1 MPRGSEPSDVA
12 PRWAGIFAGKTLR
25 VFEITRNAIEQVKE
39 QQQQPPPPSPAAPPS
54 HQQAGRDQAI
64 PRLSSASTSGSADE
78 GGVGGGGIAAAF
90 DALSGNSSST
100 TASPARGKNELELD
114 FRKFWEEFRSSSSEK
129 EKERALNLAVD
140 VFCRLVKQHS
150 SVDQLV
156 TKLVEAHVFA
166 FVIGRAFVTDVE
178 KLRIHSKGR
187 SLRVADVIGFFS
199 EITELGICPGSNL
212 LYAVEVLV
220 TETIDKQP
228 LLDSGILCCLIYIL
242 NSLLSPDE
250 SSQKSSTVGR
260 DGSTSE
266 KSKDCCPM
274 QSRRL
279 EIKGSVIHIMKAL
292 ASHPSA
298 APSLVE
304 DDALQLL
311 FHMVANGSLTV
322 FSQFRE
328 GLVPI
333 HTIQLH
339 RHAMQ
344 VLGLLLANDNGT
356 SAKYIRKHQLI
367 KVLLMA
373 VKDFNPQNGD
383 AAYTM
388 GIVDLLL
395 ECVELSYR
403 PEAGSIKLRE
413 DIHNAHGYQFLVQFA
428 LTLCSLHKNQVLQSL
443 PKLVSREDG
452 VDPSS
457 KLEQDT
463 FTSDLSPQL
472 SRLLDVLVNLS
483 QTGLSENYVGK
494 STKSSHGKGTGHN
507 RSRTPSA
514 DKFADDVLEI
524 SSPKVKDLEAIQM
537 LQDIFLKADNLEV
550 QAEVLNRMFK
560 IFSSHLENY
569 KLCQQLRTVPLFIL
583 NMGGFPAA
591 LQEVILKIL
600 EYAVTVVNC
609 IPEQELL
616 SLCCL
621 LQQPIST
628 SLKHT
633 ILSFFVKLLSFD
645 QQYKKV
651 LREVGVLG
659 ALIDDLKQSKLFF
672 GEEPQSKISNSTQ
685 RMSSASS
692 FQKTVDNKDT
702 ILSHKLVASASAR
715 FPMFEDE
722 GTITVAWDCLFYLLK
737 RAEPNQQTFRS
748 SNGVNTVLPFLVSES
763 HRSGVLRLLSCLII
777 EDSLQAHPEEIGSL
791 IEILK
796 SGMVSTSL
804 GSQQK
809 LDNDAKC
816 DTFGALWRILGANS
830 SAQRIFGEATGFS
843 LVLTTLHSFQ
853 NDSEN
858 EETESSLLTH
868 MKIFG
873 FLMRAMTAAVCNNSV
888 NRIRLH
894 TILSS
899 NTFYDLISES
909 GLLCVDCEKYVILL
923 LLELALEVVLPPT
936 SNLQVE
942 SISSETS
949 EDESGFLSA
958 TSFGLSRLDK
968 ERVYNASAV
977 VVLIRSLLIFTPKV
991 QLELLRFIEKL
1002 ANAGAFNQENLTSVG
1017 CVGLLLETINPFL
1030 EGSSPILNHAL
1041 RIVEVLGAYRLSSSE
1056 LRLLVKYV
1064 LQLKVK
1070 CSGHFFVNMMDKL
1083 IRLEDVRQGNISLA
1097 PFIEMDMSKAG
1108 HSSIQVSLGER
1119 TWPPVSGYSFVC
1131 WFQFQNFFR
1140 NHYKEIEKTSKGSY
1154 AKRNGQVLRIFSV
1167 GAVDDANTLYAE
1179 LYLHDNGVF
1188 TIATSNSSSLS
1199 FPSIEME
1206 EGKWHHLA
1214 VVHSKPNALA
1224 GLFQASVASL
1234 YLDGKLRHTGKLGYS
1249 PSPFGKSLQVTL
1261 GTPAIRSKISD
1272 LSWRLRCCY
1281 LFEEVLTPGSICF
1294 MYILGQ
1300 GYRGL
1305 FQDTDLLRFVPNQAC
1320 GGEVMVILDSLEVE
1334 IVAPSSSQRIDS
1346 SMKQGNFRLESSGI
1360 VWDMERLR
1368 NLSLQLS
1375 GKKLIFAFDGT
1386 SSDAFRASGT
1396 LSLLNLVDPTSAAA
1410 SPIGGIP
1417 RYGRLSGDVY
1427 VCNQCT
1433 IGDTVQT
1440 VGGMPV
1446 VLALVEAAETRDM
1459 LHMALELLALSLQQS
1474 HQNVKDMQALR
1485 GYHLLALF
1493 LHRRMPLFDMQSL
1506 DIFFRIAAREASFP
1520 EPQKSNMNQT
1530 ASYASGIS
1538 PESSLDDL
1546 TLPKFDDDTSSVGS
1560 HGDLDDFSA
1569 QKDSFSHL
1577 SELENAD
1584 LAGETSEFIV
1594 LSNADMVEHVL
1605 LDWTI
1610 WVTAPI
1616 SVQITL
1622 LGFLERMV
1630 SMHWFRNHNL
1640 TILRRIN
1647 LVQHLLVTLQRG
1659 DVEIPVLEKL
1669 VVLLGVIL
1677 EDGFLASEL
1686 ELVVRFVIMTFDPP
1700 ELTPN
1705 RQIVQEAMGK
1715 HVIVRNMLLEMLI
1728 DLQVTINTE
1737 DLLEQWHKV
1746 VSSRLVTYF
1755 LDEAV
1760 HPTSMRWIM
1769 TLLGVCLTS
1778 SATFALKFRTSGGF
1792 QGLNHVLPSFY
1803 DSPEIYYILFCLV
1816 FGKPVYPRVPEVRML
1831 DFHSLIPSDGNYG
1844 ELKFVDL
1851 LDTIIAMAKATFDSL
1866 IAKSMLA
1873 HQNNN
1878 LSHLNG
1884 TLVSDLVESTPDMG
1898 GDLQG
1903 EALMH
1908 KTYAARL
1915 MSGEAAAPAVAT
1927 SILRFMV
1934 DLTKMCPPF
1943 SAVCRRHDFL
1953 ESCVDLYF
1961 SCVRSDCALKMAKD
1975 LTATATGEKSMH
1987 DDDNKSLKDTFSSLP
2002 QDQEQSAKT
2011 FSMTSF
2017 PQEQKSSSSGSS
2029 GMHNF
2034 DTAEVKADDSSNQT
2048 PSTKFLDGQ
2057 ANQVFQIAHD
2067 QGHISGPS
2075 SNGIADSHQPAD
2087 SPSSV
2092 SMNNIGSPVLSERST
2107 HKAASTPTASPMAPF
2122 TSWPVSAVSYTD
2134 GRHLTAS
2141 PSMSSTISGIDLD
2154 SSPDLKTNIQGSP
2167 AVNTLFPM
2175 NSKLLLDIDD
2185 LGYGGGPCSAGATAV
2200 LDFIAQILAD
2210 IISEQLKATLFIE
2223 LILESVPLF
2232 VDIDSALVFQGL
2244 CLSRLM
2250 NFLER
2255 KLLLDDEEDGKKL
2268 DKSRWSANLD
2278 PLCWMI
2284 VDRVYMSCF
2293 PTPLGVLRTLEFLM
2307 SMLQLSNKDGR
2318 IEDAVPSG
2326 KGILSIARGGRQLDP
2341 YIHAILKNTN
2351 RMVMYCFLP
2360 TFLKNMGEDDLLANL
2375 AFLTETG
2382 RSLTVSKP
2390 SEEDYAVDICTV
2402 LQLLIANKRLVLC
2415 PSNVD
2420 TDIMCCFC
2428 INLMALLR
2436 DKRLTAQNLAVD
2448 LLKYLVVHRRPSLE
2462 DLLVSKPNQG
2472 QQMDI
2477 LHGGLDKL
2485 LTGSTSLFFEWFQN
2499 SQQTISKVLD
2509 QCALIMWVQYITGS
2523 AKFPGVRIKGMEVRR
2538 KKEMGRKS
2546 REIAKLYARHWEQI
2560 NERRYNLDLVR
2571 DVMSTELRAI
2581 RQDKYGWILHG
2592 ESEWQSQLQQLVHER
2607 GIFPVR
2613 QLSTEPAWQL
2623 CAVEGPYRMRK
2634 KLEPSKF
2641 KIDTIQN
2648 VLASNL
2654 ELDDVKIVKKEDGD
2668 MMMTSGSDTMSG
2680 LNLLTYDTEQNEFD
2694 AADFTSFKDEDDIF
2708 KGGSTVS
2715 APIGW
2720 TDDKSSI
2727 NEQSLHSVTE
2737 FGAKSSSFSYHM
2749 TESVQGNSELNSP
2762 RRTPSVKGTDA
2773 RTSENKSEK
2782 ELLDNGEYLI
2792 RPYLEPSEKIR
2803 HKYNCE
2809 RVADLDKH
2817 DGIFLIGELS
2827 LYIIE
2832 NFYIDDS
2839 NCICEK
2845 GNEDELSVI
2854 DQALG
2859 VKKDI
2864 LGSCD
2869 CQQKSPSTWGA
2880 TAKVSLGGRAWAYN
2894 GGAWGK
2900 EKLCSSSNLHHPW
2913 HMWKLD
2919 SVHELLKRDYQLRPV
2934 AIEIFSMDGC
2944 NELLVF
2950 HKKEREEVFKN
2961 LIAMN
2966 LPRNSTLDTTISASS
2981 KQDSGE
2987 GSRLFKIM
2995 AKSFSKRWQTG
3006 EITNFQYLMHL
3017 NTLAGRGYSD
3027 LTQYPVFPWVLADYE
3042 SDTLDLRNPQTFRKL
3057 DKPMGCQTI
3066 EGEEEFR
3073 KRYDSWDDPE
3083 VPKFHYGSH
3092 YSSAGIILFYL
3103 LRLPPFSMENQK
3115 LQGGQF
3121 DHADRLFNSVRD
3133 TWVSAAG
3140 KSNTSDVKELI
3151 PEFYYLPEFLENRF
3165 NLDLGEKQSGEKV
3178 GDVVLPPWA
3187 KGSSR
3192 EFIRKHR
3199 EALESDYVSENLHH
3213 WIDLIFG
3220 YKQRGKAAEDAVNV
3234 FYHYTYE
3241 GNVDIDAVSDPTM
3254 KASILAQIN
3263 HFGQT
3268 PKQLF
3273 QKPHPQRRTDRKV
3286 LPHPLRYSAYLTHQ
3300 EVQKAAASVSQIV
3313 TYNDKILIAAS
3324 NSLLKPVNY
3333 SEYISWGFP
3342 DLSLRILSYDQ
3353 DRLLSTHENLHGG
3366 SQIQCTGVS
3375 HDGNIL
3381 VTGGDDGVVAVWRFF
3396 KDGIRRLLRMEKALC
3411 AHTAKITCVYVS
3423 QPYSLIVS
3431 GSDDCSVILWDL
3443 TSLVF
3448 VKELAKFPAS
3458 VSALHVNNLT
3468 GEILTGAGVLFA
3480 IWSINGDCLAVV
3492 NTSQLPSDL
3501 ILSVASTTHTD
3512 WQDTNWYVT
3521 GHQSGAVKVWKMV
3534 HCTSDEATNNKSKS
3548 PATTFGGLG
3557 LNGQTLE
3564 YRLLLQNVLKSHK
3577 HPVTALCLPPDLK
3590 QLLSGDASGHLF
3602 SWSLKD
3608 DSFKVS

>member
-1 MPRGSEPSDVA
+1 MKWSTLLSKVV
-12 PRWAGIFAGKTLR
+12 FAGG
-25 VFEITRNAIEQVKE
+25 
-39 QQQQPPPPSPAAPPS
+39 QQQQPPPPPSPPPES
-54 HQQAGRDQAI
+54 PFHGQQVVQDLAT
-64 PRLSSASTSGSADE
+64 PRLSSASTGGDE
-78 GGVGGGGIAAAF
+78 GGFDAAA
-90 DALSGNSSST
+90 GSSPSAA
-100 TASPARGKNELELD
+100 ASSARGRNELESD
-114 FRKFWEEFRSSSSEK
+114 FRRLWEEFRSSSSEK

-140 VFCRLVKQHS
+140 VFCRLVKQYS
-150 SVDQLV
+150 SVAQLV
-156 TKLVEAHVFA
+156 TKLVEGHIFS

-187 SLRVADVIGFFS
+187 PLRVTDVIGFFS
-199 EITELGICPGSNL
+199 DTTELGICPGSNL

-220 TETIDKQP
+220 TETNDRQP

-242 NSLLSPDE
+242 NSLLSPNE
-250 SSQKSSTVGR
+250 NSTDTLPVHQE
-260 DGSTSE
+260 GSRNE
-266 KSKDCCPM
+266 KNKNLDPM

-279 EIKGSVIHIMKAL
+279 EIEGSVIHIMKAL
-292 ASHPSA
+292 ASHQSA
-298 APSLVE
+298 APSLIE
-304 DDALQLL
+304 DDALQVL
-311 FHMVANGSLTV
+311 FHMVANGSLSV
-322 FSQFRE
+322 LSQFRD
-328 GLVPI
+328 GIVPL

-373 VKDFNPQNGD
+373 VKDFNPQSGD

-403 PEAGSIKLRE
+403 PESGAIRLRE

-428 LTLCSLHKNQVLQSL
+428 LTLCSLHKNQTLQS
-443 PKLVSREDG
+443 
-452 VDPSS
+452 SS
-457 KLEQDT
+457 KLASEADASVPSHRLEQDI
-463 FTSDLSPQL
+463 FSCDLSPQL

-483 QTGLSENYVGK
+483 QIGPSENGGGK
-494 STKSSHGKGTGHN
+494 SLKSSHAKGMGHN

-514 DKFADDVLEI
+514 DKFDDMMEV
-524 SSPKVKDLEAIQM
+524 SSPKVKDLDAIQM

-583 NMGGFPAA
+583 NMGSFPAA

-633 ILSFFVKLLSFD
+633 VLSFFVKLLSFD

-659 ALIDDLKQSKLFF
+659 VLLDDLKQNKLFF
-672 GEEPQSKISNSTQ
+672 GDEQQNKAFDSTE
-685 RMSSASS
+685 RMSNATN
-692 FQKTVDNKDT
+692 FQRTVDNKDA
-702 ILSHKLVASASAR
+702 ILSPKLMASSSAK

-737 RAEPNQQTFRS
+737 RAESNQQSFRS
-748 SNGVNTVLPFLVSES
+748 SNGVNIILPFLVSEN

-796 SGMVSTSL
+796 SGMVSTSS
-804 GSQQK
+804 GTQFK
-809 LDNDAKC
+809 LENDAKC

-830 SAQRIFGEATGFS
+830 SAQRTFGEATGFS
-843 LVLTTLHSFQ
+843 LLLTTLHSFQ

-858 EETESSLLTH
+858 EETESSLHTH

-873 FLMRAMTAAVCNNSV
+873 FLLRAMTAAICNNSV

-899 NTFYDLISES
+899 NTFYDLLSES
-909 GLLCVDCEKYVILL
+909 GLLCVDCEKQVILL
-923 LLELALEVVLPPT
+923 LLELALEIVLPLT

-949 EDESGFLSA
+949 EDESSFLSA

-977 VVLIRSLLIFTPKV
+977 VVLIRSLLVFTPKV

-1002 ANAGAFNQENLTSVG
+1002 AIAGPFNQENLTSVG

-1041 RIVEVLGAYRLSSSE
+1041 KIVELLGAYRLSSSE
-1056 LRLLVKYV
+1056 LRLLVRYI

-1070 CSGHFFVNMMDKL
+1070 RSGHHFVNMMDKL
-1083 IRLEDVRQGNISLA
+1083 IQMEDARQGHVSLA

-1108 HSSIQVSLGER
+1108 HASIQVSLGER

-1131 WFQFQNFFR
+1131 WFQFQDFFKCQT
-1140 NHYKEIEKTSKGSY
+1140 KEAEKASKGAYS
-1154 AKRNGQVLRIFSV
+1154 KRSGHVLRIFSV
-1167 GAVDDANTLYAE
+1167 GAVDDANTLFAE

-1188 TIATSNSSSLS
+1188 TISTGSSSLLS
-1199 FPSIEME
+1199 FPGVEME

-1261 GTPAIRSKISD
+1261 GTPTIRGKVSD

-1281 LFEEVLTPGSICF
+1281 LFEEVLTAGSVCF

-1305 FQDTDLLRFVPNQAC
+1305 FQDTDLLRFVPNWAC
-1320 GGEVMVILDSLEVE
+1320 GGEVMAILDSLEVE
-1334 IVAPSSSQRIDS
+1334 VPASSSSQRVDS
-1346 SMKQGNFRLESSGI
+1346 SMKQGSSRIESSGI

-1427 VCNQCT
+1427 ICNQCT

-1446 VLALVEAAETRDM
+1446 VLALVEAAESRDM

-1474 HQNVKDMQALR
+1474 HQNVKNMQALR

-1493 LHRRMPLFDMQSL
+1493 LHRRMSLFDMQSL
-1506 DIFFRIAAREASFP
+1506 DIFFRIAACEASFP
-1520 EPQKSNMNQT
+1520 EPQKSKINRT
-1530 ASYASGIS
+1530 AGYASGMS
-1538 PESSLDDL
+1538 PEASLDDL
-1546 TLPKFDDDTSSVGS
+1546 TLPRFADDMSSGGS

-1594 LSNADMVEHVL
+1594 LSNADMVEHIL

-1610 WVTAPI
+1610 WVAAPI

-1640 TILRRIN
+1640 TMLRRIN

-1686 ELVVRFVIMTFDPP
+1686 ELVVRFIIMTFDPP

-1705 RQIVQEAMGK
+1705 RQIVREAMGK

-1728 DLQVTINTE
+1728 DLQVTINAE
-1737 DLLEQWHKV
+1737 ELLEQWHKV

-1760 HPTSMRWIM
+1760 HPTSMRWIT

-1778 SATFALKFRTSGGF
+1778 STTFALKFRTSGGF
-1792 QGLNHVLPSFY
+1792 QGLNHVLPSFH

-1831 DFHSLIPSDGNYG
+1831 DFHALMPSDGNYG

-1866 IAKSMLA
+1866 IMKSMLA
-1873 HQNNN
+1873 HENNN

-1884 TLVSDLVESTPDMG
+1884 TLVADLVEATSDMG

-1915 MSGEAAAPAVAT
+1915 MGGEAAAPAVAT

-1934 DLTKMCPPF
+1934 DLAKMCPPF

-1953 ESCVDLYF
+1953 ESCIDLYF
-1961 SCVRSDCALKMAKD
+1961 SCVRSDFALRMAKD
-1975 LTATATGEKSMH
+1975 LTTVATGEMNEH
-1987 DDDNKSLKDTFSSLP
+1987 DDDNGSLKDALSSLP
-2002 QDQEQSAKT
+2002 HDQDQSTKTLSA
-2011 FSMTSF
+2011 TSF
-2017 PQEQKSSSSGSS
+2017 PQEQKSSSSEST
-2029 GMHNF
+2029 GMPNPF
-2034 DTAEVKADDSSNQT
+2034 ETAEAKADDSSNQEF
-2048 PSTKFLDGQ
+2048 SNKILNGE
-2057 ANQVFQIAHD
+2057 ANQMFNNARD
-2067 QGHISGPS
+2067 QGRITASGA
-2075 SNGIADSHQPAD
+2075 NGISEFHHVTD
-2087 SPSSV
+2087 SPNSV
-2092 SMNNIGSPVLSERST
+2092 AMNNVGSPVLSERST
-2107 HKAASTPTASPMAPF
+2107 HRAASTPTASPMAPF
-2122 TSWPVSAVSYTD
+2122 TSWPGSAGSYTD

-2141 PSMSSTISGIDLD
+2141 PSMASSISGIDLD
-2154 SSPDLKTNIQGSP
+2154 SSPDLRTNIQGPS
-2167 AVNTLFPM
+2167 AANTLFPI

-2200 LDFIAQILAD
+2200 LDFVAQILAD
-2210 IISEQLKATLFIE
+2210 TISDQLKAALFIE
-2223 LILESVPLF
+2223 NILESVPLF

-2268 DKSRWSANLD
+2268 DKSRWSVNLD

-2284 VDRVYMSCF
+2284 VDRVYMGCF
-2293 PTPLGVLRTLEFLM
+2293 PTPLRVLQTLEFLM
-2307 SMLQLSNKDGR
+2307 SMLQLASKDGR
-2318 IEDAVPSG
+2318 VEDAVPPG
-2326 KGILSIARGGRQLDP
+2326 KGILSIARGSRQLDP

-2351 RMVMYCFLP
+2351 RMIMYCFLP
-2360 TFLKNMGEDDLLANL
+2360 IFLKSMGEDDLLANL

-2382 RSLTVSKP
+2382 RSLASKRYQ
-2390 SEEDYAVDICTV
+2390 EDFSIDICTV
-2402 LQLLIANKRLVLC
+2402 LQLLVANKRLVLC

-2420 TDIMCCFC
+2420 TDLMCCFC
-2428 INLMALLR
+2428 INLMSLLH
-2436 DKRLTAQNLAVD
+2436 DKRVTAQNLAVD
-2448 LLKYLVVHRRPSLE
+2448 LLKYLVVHRRQSLE
-2462 DLLVSKPNQG
+2462 DLLVCKPNQG
-2472 QQMDI
+2472 QQLDI

-2485 LTGSTSLFFEWFQN
+2485 VTGSTSMFFEWLQS

-2538 KKEMGRKS
+2538 KKEMGRKF
-2546 REIAKLYARHWEQI
+2546 RESAKVDARHWEQI

-2592 ESEWQSQLQQLVHER
+2592 ESEWQNQLQELVHER
-2607 GIFPVR
+2607 GIFPMR
-2613 QLSTEPAWQL
+2613 QPSTEPEWQL
-2623 CAVEGPYRMRK
+2623 CGVEGPYRMRK
-2634 KLEPSKF
+2634 KLEHSKF

-2648 VLASNL
+2648 VLTSNL
-2654 ELDDVKIVKKEDGD
+2654 GSNGGKIINKEDGELLL
-2668 MMMTSGSDTMSG
+2668 TSGSDTMSG
-2680 LNLLTYDTEQNEFD
+2680 LNLLTYDTEQRDLDAVEFS
-2694 AADFTSFKDEDDIF
+2694 SFKDDDDIF
-2708 KGGSTVS
+2708 KGGSTIS
-2715 APIGW
+2715 GPIGW
-2720 TDDKSSI
+2720 TDDKSSV
-2727 NEQSLHSVTE
+2727 NEQSLHSATE
-2737 FGAKSSSFSYHM
+2737 FGAKSSSLSFHM
-2749 TESVQGNSELNSP
+2749 TESHQGKSELSSP
-2762 RRTPSVKGTDA
+2762 RRAPSVKGTDA
-2773 RTSENKSEK
+2773 RTSEDKSEK

-2792 RPYLEPSEKIR
+2792 RPYLEPYEKIR

-2809 RVADLDKH
+2809 RVAGLDKH
-2817 DGIFLIGELS
+2817 DGIFLIGELC

-2845 GNEDELSVI
+2845 GSEDELSVI

-2859 VKKDI
+2859 VNKDI
-2864 LGSCD
+2864 MGGSES
-2869 CQQKSPSTWGA
+2869 QLKSPTTWGG
-2880 TAKVSLGGRAWAYN
+2880 TAKVLLGGRSWAYN

-2900 EKLCSSSNLHHPW
+2900 EKLCNSSNLPHPW

-2966 LPRNSTLDTTISASS
+2966 LPRNSMLDTTISASS
-2981 KQDSGE
+2981 KQESGE
-2987 GSRLFKIM
+2987 GSRLFKVM
-2995 AKSFSKRWQTG
+2995 AKSFSKRWQSG

-3042 SDTLDLRNPQTFRKL
+3042 SDVLDLRNPQTFRRL
-3057 DKPMGCQTI
+3057 DKPMGCQTE
-3066 EGEEEFR
+3066 EGEEEFC
-3073 KRYDSWDDPE
+3073 KRYDSWDDPD

-3092 YSSAGIILFYL
+3092 YSSAGIVLFYL
-3103 LRLPPFSMENQK
+3103 LRLPPFSTENQK

-3121 DHADRLFNSVRD
+3121 DHADRLFNSVKD

-3187 KGSSR
+3187 KGSAR

-3286 LPHPLRYSAYLTHQ
+3286 PPHPLRYCAYLTQQ
-3300 EVQKAAASVSQIV
+3300 EIRKTASSVSQIV
-3313 TYNDKILIAAS
+3313 SYNDKILIAAV
-3324 NSLLKPVNY
+3324 NCLLKPLTYN
-3333 SEYISWGFP
+3333 EYISWGFP
-3342 DLSLRILSYDQ
+3342 DRSLRILTYDQ

-3381 VTGGDDGVVAVWRFF
+3381 ITGGDDGVVAVWRFV

-3411 AHTAKITCVYVS
+3411 AHTGKITCVSVS

-3448 VKELAKFPAS
+3448 VKQLPRFPAS
-3458 VSALHVNNLT
+3458 VSALHVNSLT

-3480 IWSINGDCLAVV
+3480 VWSINGDCLAVV

-3501 ILSVASTTHTD
+3501 ILSVTSATHSD

-3521 GHQSGAVKVWKMV
+3521 GHQSGAVKVWKML
-3534 HCTSDEATNNKSKS
+3534 HCSSDEAVNSKSKS
-3548 PATTFGGLG
+3548 PAVSSGGLS
-3557 LNGQTLE
+3557 LNGQAPE
-3564 YRLLLQNVLKSHK
+3564 YRLLLQKVLKSHK
-3577 HPVTALCLPPDLK
+3577 HPVTALCIPPDLK
-3590 QLLSGDASGHLF
+3590 QLLSGDGSGHLL

-3608 DSFKVS
+3608 DSFKGS

>member
-1 MPRGSEPSDVA
+1 MKWSTLLSKVVFA
-12 PRWAGIFAGKTLR
+12 AG
-25 VFEITRNAIEQVKE
+25 
-39 QQQQPPPPSPAAPPS
+39 QQQEQQPPPPPPPPS
-54 HQQAGRDQAI
+54 GSPLHRQQADQDLAT
-64 PRLSSASTSGSADE
+64 PRLSSASTGGDE
-78 GGVGGGGIAAAF
+78 GGFDAAA
-90 DALSGNSSST
+90 GSSPS
-100 TASPARGKNELELD
+100 AAAPPVRGKNELESD
-114 FRKFWEEFRSSSSEK
+114 FRRFWEEFRSSSSEK

-150 SVDQLV
+150 SVAQLV
-156 TKLVEAHVFA
+156 AKLVEAHVFS

-187 SLRVADVIGFFS
+187 SLHVADVIGFFS
-199 EITELGICPGSNL
+199 DITELGICPGSNL
-212 LYAVEVLV
+212 LYAVEVVV
-220 TETIDKQP
+220 TETNDKQP

-242 NSLLSPDE
+242 NSLLNPNEYSPRTSPVRQAGSKIEE
-250 SSQKSSTVGR
+250 SKNLDT
-260 DGSTSE
+260 
-266 KSKDCCPM
+266 M

-279 EIKGSVIHIMKAL
+279 EIEGSVIHIMKAL
-292 ASHPSA
+292 ASHQSA
-298 APSLVE
+298 APSLIE
-304 DDALQLL
+304 DDALQVL
-311 FHMVANGSLTV
+311 FHMVANGSLSV
-322 FSQFRE
+322 FSQFRD
-328 GLVPI
+328 GIVPL

-344 VLGLLLANDNGT
+344 VLGLLLSNDNGT

-373 VKDFNPQNGD
+373 VKDFNPQSGD

-403 PEAGSIKLRE
+403 PESGSIRLRE

-428 LTLCSLHKNQVLQSL
+428 LTLCSLHKNQTLQS
-443 PKLVSREDG
+443 
-452 VDPSS
+452 SS
-457 KLEQDT
+457 KLATGQHEFDSTHRSEQDI
-463 FTSDLSPQL
+463 FSCDLSPQL

-483 QTGLSENYVGK
+483 QIGPSENGAGK
-494 STKSSHGKGTGHN
+494 SLKSSHMKGTGHN

-514 DKFADDVLEI
+514 DKFDEVMEV
-524 SSPKVKDLEAIQM
+524 SSPKVKDLDAIQM

-583 NMGGFPAA
+583 NMGSFPAA

-633 ILSFFVKLLSFD
+633 VLSFFVKLLSFD

-659 ALIDDLKQSKLFF
+659 VLLDDLKQNKLFF
-672 GEEPQSKISNSTQ
+672 GDEQHNKAFDSTE
-685 RMSSASS
+685 RMSNASN
-692 FQKTVDNKDT
+692 FQKTVDNKDA
-702 ILSHKLVASASAR
+702 ILSPKLMASSSAK

-737 RAEPNQQTFRS
+737 RAEPNQQSFRS
-748 SNGVNTVLPFLVSES
+748 SNGVNIILPFLVSES

-791 IEILK
+791 VEILK
-796 SGMVSTSL
+796 SGMVSTSS
-804 GSQQK
+804 GSQFK

-816 DTFGALWRILGANS
+816 DTLGALWRILGANS
-830 SAQRIFGEATGFS
+830 SAQRVFGEATGFS
-843 LVLTTLHSFQ
+843 LLLTTLHSFQ

-858 EETESSLLTH
+858 EETESSLQTH

-873 FLMRAMTAAVCNNSV
+873 FLLRAMTAAVCNNSV

-899 NTFYDLISES
+899 NTFYDLLSES
-909 GLLCVDCEKYVILL
+909 GLLCVDCEKQVILL

-942 SISSETS
+942 CISSETS
-949 EDESGFLSA
+949 EDDSSFLSA
-958 TSFGLSRLDK
+958 TSFGLLRLDK

-977 VVLIRSLLIFTPKV
+977 VVLIRSLLVFTPKV

-1002 ANAGAFNQENLTSVG
+1002 ANAGPFNQENLTSVG
-1017 CVGLLLETINPFL
+1017 CVGLLLETISPFL

-1041 RIVEVLGAYRLSSSE
+1041 RIVELLGAYRLSSSE
-1056 LRLLVKYV
+1056 LRLLVRYI

-1070 CSGHFFVNMMDKL
+1070 RSGHLFVNMMDKL
-1083 IRLEDVRQGNISLA
+1083 IQMEDVRQGNVSLA

-1108 HSSIQVSLGER
+1108 HASIQVSLGER

-1131 WFQFQNFFR
+1131 WFQFQNFFKCQP
-1140 NHYKEIEKTSKGSY
+1140 KEAEKTSKGAY
-1154 AKRNGQVLRIFSV
+1154 GKRSGHVLRIFSV

-1188 TIATSNSSSLS
+1188 TISTGSSSSLS
-1199 FPSIEME
+1199 FPGIEME

-1261 GTPAIRSKISD
+1261 GTPTIRGKVSD

-1305 FQDTDLLRFVPNQAC
+1305 FQDTDLLRFVPNWAC
-1320 GGEVMVILDSLEVE
+1320 GGEVMAILDSLEVE
-1334 IVAPSSSQRIDS
+1334 VPASSNSQRVDS
-1346 SMKQGNFRLESSGI
+1346 SLKQGNRLESSGI
-1360 VWDMERLR
+1360 VWDMDRLR

-1375 GKKLIFAFDGT
+1375 GRKLIFAFDGT

-1417 RYGRLSGDVY
+1417 RYGRLGGDVY
-1427 VCNQCT
+1427 ICNQCT

-1474 HQNVKDMQALR
+1474 HQNVKSMQALR

-1493 LHRRMPLFDMQSL
+1493 LHRRMSLFDMQSL
-1506 DIFFRIAAREASFP
+1506 DIFFRIAACEASFP
-1520 EPQKSNMNQT
+1520 EPQKSKINRT
-1530 ASYASGIS
+1530 ASYASGMS
-1538 PESSLDDL
+1538 PDASLDDL
-1546 TLPKFDDDTSSVGS
+1546 TLPKFGDDVSSGGS

-1610 WVTAPI
+1610 WVAAPI

-1686 ELVVRFVIMTFDPP
+1686 ELVIRFIIMTFDPP

-1705 RQIVQEAMGK
+1705 HQIVREAMGK

-1728 DLQVTINTE
+1728 DLQVTINAE
-1737 DLLEQWHKV
+1737 ELLEQWHKV

-1760 HPTSMRWIM
+1760 HPTSMRWIT

-1778 SATFALKFRTSGGF
+1778 STTFALKFRASGGF
-1792 QGLNHVLPSFY
+1792 QGLNHVLPSFH

-1831 DFHSLIPSDGNYG
+1831 DFHALMPSDGNYG

-1866 IAKSMLA
+1866 IMKSMLA

-1884 TLVSDLVESTPDMG
+1884 TLVADLDEATSDMG

-1915 MSGEAAAPAVAT
+1915 MGGEAAAPAVAT

-1934 DLTKMCPPF
+1934 DLAKMCPPF

-1961 SCVRSDCALKMAKD
+1961 SCVRSDCALRMAKD
-1975 LTATATGEKSMH
+1975 LTTAATEEKNVH
-1987 DDDNKSLKDTFSSLP
+1987 DNDNGSSKDTFSSLP
-2002 QDQEQSAKT
+2002 RDQEQSANT
-2011 FSMTSF
+2011 MSVTSF
-2017 PQEQKSSSSGSS
+2017 PQEQKSSSSESTGVPNS
-2029 GMHNF
+2029 F
-2034 DTAEVKADDSSNQT
+2034 ETAEVKADDSLNQEQEL
-2048 PSTKFLDGQ
+2048 STKVLNGE
-2057 ANQVFQIAHD
+2057 ANQMFNSAHD
-2067 QGHISGPS
+2067 QGRITSPC
-2075 SNGIADSHQPAD
+2075 SNGIAESHQVTD
-2087 SPSSV
+2087 SPNSV
-2092 SMNNIGSPVLSERST
+2092 SVNNVGSPVLSERST
-2107 HKAASTPTASPMAPF
+2107 HRAASTPSASPMAPF
-2122 TSWPVSAVSYTD
+2122 TSWPGSAGSYSD

-2141 PSMSSTISGIDLD
+2141 PSMASSISGIDLD
-2154 SSPDLKTNIQGSP
+2154 SSPDPKTHIQSSP
-2167 AVNTLFPM
+2167 AVNTLFPIS
-2175 NSKLLLDIDD
+2175 SKLLLDIDD

-2200 LDFIAQILAD
+2200 LDFVAQILAD
-2210 IISEQLKATLFIE
+2210 IISEQFKAALFIE
-2223 LILESVPLF
+2223 SVLESVPLF
-2232 VDIDSALVFQGL
+2232 VDVDSALVFQGL

-2284 VDRVYMSCF
+2284 VDRVYMGCF
-2293 PTPLGVLRTLEFLM
+2293 PTPLRVLQTLEFLM
-2307 SMLQLSNKDGR
+2307 SMLQLANKDGR
-2318 IEDAVPSG
+2318 VEDAVPPG
-2326 KGILSIARGGRQLDP
+2326 KGILSIARGSRQLDP
-2341 YIHAILKNTN
+2341 YVHAILKNTN
-2351 RMVMYCFLP
+2351 RMIMYCFLP
-2360 TFLKNMGEDDLLANL
+2360 TFLKSMGEDDLLANL

-2382 RSLTVSKP
+2382 RSLASKP
-2390 SEEDYAVDICTV
+2390 HQEDFSVDICTV

-2420 TDIMCCFC
+2420 NDLMCCFC
-2428 INLMALLR
+2428 INLMALLH

-2448 LLKYLVVHRRPSLE
+2448 LLKYLVVHRRQSLE
-2462 DLLVSKPNQG
+2462 DLLVCKPNQG
-2472 QQMDI
+2472 QQLDI

-2485 LTGSTSLFFEWFQN
+2485 LTGSTSLFFEWLQS

-2546 REIAKLYARHWEQI
+2546 RESAKLDVRHWEQI

-2592 ESEWQSQLQQLVHER
+2592 ESEWQSQLQELVHER
-2607 GIFPVR
+2607 GIFPMR
-2613 QLSTEPAWQL
+2613 QSSTEPAWQL

-2634 KLEPSKF
+2634 KLEHSKF

-2648 VLASNL
+2648 VLTSNL
-2654 ELDDVKIVKKEDGD
+2654 GLDDSKMTNKEDGD
-2668 MMMTSGSDTMSG
+2668 LLMTSGSDTMSG
-2680 LNLLTYDTEQNEFD
+2680 LNLLNYDTEQKDLD
-2694 AADFTSFKDEDDIF
+2694 AAEFASFKDDDDIF
-2708 KGGSTVS
+2708 KGGSTIS

-2727 NEQSLHSVTE
+2727 NDQSLHSATE
-2737 FGAKSSSFSYHM
+2737 LGAKSSSLSFHM
-2749 TESVQGNSELNSP
+2749 TESHHGKSELSSP
-2762 RRTPSVKGTDA
+2762 RRAPSVKGTDA
-2773 RTSENKSEK
+2773 KTSEDKSDK

-2792 RPYLEPSEKIR
+2792 RPYLEPYEKIR
-2803 HKYNCE
+2803 YKYNCE
-2809 RVADLDKH
+2809 RVAGLDKH
-2817 DGIFLIGELS
+2817 DGIFLIGEFC

-2845 GNEDELSVI
+2845 GSEDELSVI

-2859 VKKDI
+2859 VNKDI
-2864 LGSCD
+2864 MGSSES
-2869 CQQKSPSTWGA
+2869 QLKSPSTWGA
-2880 TAKVSLGGRAWAYN
+2880 TSKVLLGGRAWAYN

-2900 EKLCSSSNLHHPW
+2900 EKLCSSSNLPHPW

-2966 LPRNSTLDTTISASS
+2966 LPRNSMLDTTISASS

-2987 GSRLFKIM
+2987 GSRLFKVM
-2995 AKSFSKRWQTG
+2995 AKSFSKRWQSG

-3042 SDTLDLRNPQTFRKL
+3042 SDNLDLRNPHTFRKL
-3057 DKPMGCQTI
+3057 DKPMGCQTE
-3066 EGEEEFR
+3066 EGEDEFR
-3073 KRYDSWDDPE
+3073 KRYDSWDDPD

-3092 YSSAGIILFYL
+3092 YSSAGIVLFYL
-3103 LRLPPFSMENQK
+3103 LRLPPFSTENQK

-3121 DHADRLFNSVRD
+3121 DHADRLFNSVKD
-3133 TWVSAAG
+3133 TWASAAG

-3187 KGSSR
+3187 KGSAR

-3220 YKQRGKAAEDAVNV
+3220 YRQRGKAAEDAVNV

-3286 LPHPLRYSAYLTHQ
+3286 PPHPLRYSAYLTQQ
-3300 EVQKAAASVSQIV
+3300 EIRKTASSVSQIV
-3313 TYNDKILIAAS
+3313 SYNDKILIAAAS
-3324 NSLLKPVNY
+3324 SLLKPVTY

-3342 DLSLRILSYDQ
+3342 DRSLRISTYDQ

-3381 VTGGDDGVVAVWRFF
+3381 TTGGDDGVVAVWRFV
-3396 KDGIRRLLRMEKALC
+3396 KDGMRRLLRMEKALC
-3411 AHTAKITCVYVS
+3411 AHTGKITCVYVS
-3423 QPYSLIVS
+3423 QPYSLIAS

-3448 VKELAKFPAS
+3448 VKQLPRFPAS

-3480 IWSINGDCLAVV
+3480 VWSINGDCLAVV

-3501 ILSVASTTHTD
+3501 ILSVASTTHSD

-3534 HCTSDEATNNKSKS
+3534 HCSSDEAVNSKSKS
-3548 PATTFGGLG
+3548 PAVTSGGLS
-3557 LNGQTLE
+3557 LNGQSPE
-3564 YRLLLQNVLKSHK
+3564 YRLLLQKVLKSHK
-3577 HPVTALCLPPDLK
+3577 HPVTALCIPPDLK
-3590 QLLSGDASGHLF
+3590 QLLSGDASGHLL

-3608 DSFKVS
+3608 DSFKGS

>member
-1 MPRGSEPSDVA
+1 MKWSTLLSKVV
-12 PRWAGIFAGKTLR
+12 FA
-25 VFEITRNAIEQVKE
+25 A
-39 QQQQPPPPSPAAPPS
+39 QPPPPPPTPPASPH
-54 HQQAGRDQAI
+54 HQQGDHDSAT
-64 PRLSSASTSGSADE
+64 PRLSSASTSAGSGPGDE
-78 GGVGGGGIAAAF
+78 GAAF
-90 DALSGNSSST
+90 DGGYSPSSAGS
-100 TASPARGKNELELD
+100 RGKDELQSD
-114 FRKFWEEFRSSSSEK
+114 FKRFWEEFRSSSSEK
-129 EKERALNLAVD
+129 EKERALNFAVD
-140 VFCRLVKQHS
+140 VFCRLVKQQS
-150 SVDQLV
+150 SVAQLV

-187 SLRVADVIGFFS
+187 SLHVNDVIGFFS
-199 EITELGICPGSNL
+199 ELTELGICPGSNL

-250 SSQKSSTVGR
+250 SSKNSSPVGR
-260 DGSTSE
+260 EGSTSE
-266 KSKDCCPM
+266 KNKDWGPM

-279 EIKGSVIHIMKAL
+279 EIEGSVVHIMKAL
-292 ASHPSA
+292 ASHSSA

-311 FHMVANGSLTV
+311 FHMVANGSVSV

-328 GLVPI
+328 GLVPL

-356 SAKYIRKHQLI
+356 SAKYIRKHHLI

-373 VKDFNPQNGD
+373 VKDFKPQSGD

-403 PEAGSIKLRE
+403 PEAGSIRLRE

-428 LTLCSLHKNQVLQSL
+428 LTLCNLHKNQAQQSL
-443 PKLVSREDG
+443 TKLASEEDG
-452 VDPSS
+452 LDPSHR
-457 KLEQDT
+457 LEQDT
-463 FTSDLSPQL
+463 YASDLSPQL

-483 QTGLSENYVGK
+483 QTGPSEDLAGK
-494 STKSSHGKGTGHN
+494 NMKSSHGKGTGHS

-537 LQDIFLKADNLEV
+537 LQDIFLKADNIEV

-633 ILSFFVKLLSFD
+633 VLSFFVKLLSFD

-659 ALIDDLKQSKLFF
+659 ALLDDLKQNKLLS
-672 GEEPQSKISNSTQ
+672 GDEQQSKIFYSPGIKPSTDDL
-685 RMSSASS
+685 
-692 FQKTVDNKDT
+692 KTVDNKDS
-702 ILSHKLVASASAR
+702 ILSPKLMASGSTK
-715 FPMFEDE
+715 FPVFDHE

-737 RAEPNQQTFRS
+737 RAETNQQSFRS
-748 SNGVNTVLPFLVSES
+748 SNGVNTILPFLVSES

-804 GSQQK
+804 GSQHK

-843 LVLTTLHSFQ
+843 LLLTTLHSFQ
-853 NDSEN
+853 SEGEN
-858 EETESSLLTH
+858 EETEPSLFTH

-873 FLMRAMTAAVCNNSV
+873 FLMRAMTAAVCNNAV

-899 NTFYDLISES
+899 NTFYDLLSES
-909 GLLCVDCEKYVILL
+909 GLLCVDCEKQVIIL
-923 LLELALEVVLPPT
+923 LLELALEIVLPPT

-949 EDESGFLSA
+949 EDEPGFLSA
-958 TSFGLSRLDK
+958 TSFGLSRLDG
-968 ERVYNASAV
+968 ERAYNASAV

-1002 ANAGAFNQENLTSVG
+1002 ANAGPFNQENLTSVG

-1056 LRLLVKYV
+1056 LRLLVRYI
-1064 LQLKVK
+1064 LQLRVK
-1070 CSGHFFVNMMDKL
+1070 RSGHLFVNMMDKL
-1083 IRLEDVRQGNISLA
+1083 IQMEDVRQGDISLA

-1108 HSSIQVSLGER
+1108 HASIQVSLGER

-1131 WFQFQNFFR
+1131 WFQFRNFFR
-1140 NHYKEIEKTSKGSY
+1140 SHSKETEKTPKGAY
-1154 AKRNGQVLRIFSV
+1154 GKRSGQVLRIFSV
-1167 GAVDDANTLYAE
+1167 GTVDDANALYAE

-1199 FPSIEME
+1199 FPGIEMG

-1224 GLFQASVASL
+1224 GLFQASVASI

-1261 GTPAIRSKISD
+1261 GTPAVHGKVSD
-1272 LSWRLRCCY
+1272 LSWQLRCCY

-1305 FQDTDLLRFVPNQAC
+1305 FQDTDLLRFVPNRAC
-1320 GGEVMVILDSLEVE
+1320 GGEVMAILDSLEVE
-1334 IVAPSSSQRIDS
+1334 VTAPSSSQRIDNSMRQVS
-1346 SMKQGNFRLESSGI
+1346 SRLESSGI

-1375 GKKLIFAFDGT
+1375 GRKLIFAFDGT

-1446 VLALVEAAETRDM
+1446 VLALVEAAESRDM
-1459 LHMALELLALSLQQS
+1459 LHMALELLALSLQQN

-1493 LHRRMPLFDMQSL
+1493 LHRRMSLFDMQSL
-1506 DIFFRIAAREASFP
+1506 DIFFRIAACEASFP
-1520 EPQKSNMNQT
+1520 EPQKSNINRT
-1530 ASYASGIS
+1530 TSYASGMS
-1538 PESSLDDL
+1538 PEASLDDL
-1546 TLPKFDDDTSSVGS
+1546 SLPKFGDDVSSGGS

-1577 SELENAD
+1577 SEVENAD

-1610 WVTAPI
+1610 WVAAPI

-1630 SMHWFRNHNL
+1630 SMHWFRSHNL

-1677 EDGFLASEL
+1677 EDGFLVSEL
-1686 ELVVRFVIMTFDPP
+1686 ELVVKFVIMTFDPP

-1705 RQIVQEAMGK
+1705 RQIVREAMGK
-1715 HVIVRNMLLEMLI
+1715 HIIVRNMLLEMLI
-1728 DLQVTINTE
+1728 DLQVTINAE
-1737 DLLEQWHKV
+1737 ELLEQWHKV

-1760 HPTSMRWIM
+1760 HPTSMRWIT

-1778 SATFALKFRTSGGF
+1778 SPTFALRFRTSGGF

-1803 DSPEIYYILFCLV
+1803 DSPEIYYIIFCLV

-1831 DFHSLIPSDGNYG
+1831 DFHALMPSDGNYG

-1851 LDTIIAMAKATFDSL
+1851 LDTVIAMAKATFDSF
-1866 IAKSMLA
+1866 IMKSMLA
-1873 HQNNN
+1873 HQNNS

-1884 TLVSDLVESTPDMG
+1884 TLVADLVEATSDMG

-1915 MSGEAAAPAVAT
+1915 MGGEAAAPAVAT

-1934 DLTKMCPPF
+1934 DLAKTCPPF
-1943 SAVCRRHDFL
+1943 SAVCRRHEFL

-1961 SCVRSDCALKMAKD
+1961 SCARSDCALKMAKD
-1975 LTATATGEKSMH
+1975 LTAAAAEEKNMN
-1987 DDDNKSLKDTFSSLP
+1987 DDDNESSKDAFSCLP
-2002 QDQEQSAKT
+2002 QNQEKSVKT
-2011 FSMTSF
+2011 VSVASF
-2017 PQEQKSSSSGSS
+2017 PQEHKSTSSESTDMQNSS
-2029 GMHNF
+2029 DNG
-2034 DTAEVKADDSSNQT
+2034 EVKADSSPNEELNI
-2048 PSTKFLDGQ
+2048 KFLNGE
-2057 ANQVFQIAHD
+2057 ANKVFQNAHD
-2067 QGHISGPS
+2067 KGPLPAVR
-2075 SNGIADSHQPAD
+2075 SNGNADSHKLAD

-2092 SMNNIGSPVLSERST
+2092 SMINIGSPVLSERST
-2107 HKAASTPTASPMAPF
+2107 HKPASTPTASPMAPF
-2122 TSWPVSAVSYTD
+2122 TSWASSSGSFTD
-2134 GRHLTAS
+2134 GRHLTTS
-2141 PSMSSTISGIDLD
+2141 PSMSSTMSAMDLD
-2154 SSPDLKTNIQGSP
+2154 SSPDLKSNIQGSP
-2167 AVNTLFPM
+2167 AVNTFFPIS
-2175 NSKLLLDIDD
+2175 SKLLLDIDD
-2185 LGYGGGPCSAGATAV
+2185 LGYGGGPCSAGATAI
-2200 LDFIAQILAD
+2200 LDFIAQILSD

-2223 LILESVPLF
+2223 SILESVPLF
-2232 VDIDSALVFQGL
+2232 VDVDSALVFQGL

-2268 DKSRWSANLD
+2268 DKSRWSVNLE

-2284 VDRVYMSCF
+2284 VDRVYIGCF

-2307 SMLQLSNKDGR
+2307 SMLQLANQDGR
-2318 IEDAVPSG
+2318 IEEAVPSG
-2326 KGILSIARGGRQLDP
+2326 KGILSIARGTRQLDP

-2351 RMVMYCFLP
+2351 RMIMYCFLP
-2360 TFLKNMGEDDLLANL
+2360 TFLKNLGEDDLLANL

-2382 RSLTVSKP
+2382 RNLPSKP
-2390 SEEDYAVDICTV
+2390 PQEDYSVDICTV

-2420 TDIMCCFC
+2420 TDLICCFC

-2436 DKRLTAQNLAVD
+2436 DKRLSAKNFAVD

-2462 DLLVSKPNQG
+2462 DLLVCKPNQG
-2472 QQMDI
+2472 QQTDI
-2477 LHGGLDKL
+2477 LHGGLDIL
-2485 LTGSTSLFFEWFQN
+2485 LTGSTSTFFEWLQD
-2499 SQQTISKVLD
+2499 SQQIISKVLD

-2546 REIAKLYARHWEQI
+2546 REIVKLDARHWEQI
-2560 NERRYNLDLVR
+2560 NERRYNLELLRDL
-2571 DVMSTELRAI
+2571 MSTQLRAV

-2592 ESEWQSQLQQLVHER
+2592 ESEWQSQVQQLVHER
-2607 GIFPVR
+2607 GIFPIR
-2613 QLSTEPAWQL
+2613 QVSTEPAWQL

-2634 KLEPSKF
+2634 KLENSKF
-2641 KIDTIQN
+2641 RIDTIQN
-2648 VLASNL
+2648 VLTSSLGVDGVTAA
-2654 ELDDVKIVKKEDGD
+2654 KKDKGN
-2668 MMMTSGSDTMSG
+2668 MLMTSGSDTMSG
-2680 LNLLTYDTEQNEFD
+2680 LNLLTYDTEQRELD
-2694 AADFTSFKDEDDIF
+2694 AADFTSFKDDDIF
-2708 KGGSTVS
+2708 KGGNTMSPPT
-2715 APIGW
+2715 GW
-2720 TDDKSSI
+2720 ADDKSSL
-2727 NEQSLHSVTE
+2727 NEQSLHSATE

-2749 TESVQGNSELNSP
+2749 TESLQGKSEFNSP
-2762 RRTPSVKGTDA
+2762 RQTPSIKGTDT
-2773 RTSENKSEK
+2773 RTSEDKSEK
-2782 ELLDNGEYLI
+2782 EFDNGEFLI
-2792 RPYLEPSEKIR
+2792 RPYLEPSEKIK

-2809 RVADLDKH
+2809 RVAGLDKH
-2817 DGIFLIGELS
+2817 DGIFLIGELC

-2845 GNEDELSVI
+2845 GDQDELSVI

-2859 VKKDI
+2859 VKKDMM
-2864 LGSCD
+2864 GSID
-2869 CQQKSPSTWGA
+2869 SQQKSPSPWGA
-2880 TAKVSLGGRAWAYN
+2880 TAKILLGGRAWAYN

-2900 EKLCSSSNLHHPW
+2900 EKLCSSSNLPHPW

-2950 HKKEREEVFKN
+2950 HKKEREEVFRI

-2966 LPRNSTLDTTISASS
+2966 LPRNSMLDTTISASS

-2987 GSRLFKIM
+2987 GSRLFKVM
-2995 AKSFSKRWQTG
+2995 AKSFSKRWQSG
-3006 EITNFQYLMHL
+3006 EISNFQYLMHL

-3027 LTQYPVFPWVLADYE
+3027 LTQYPVFPWVLADYD
-3042 SDTLDLRNPQTFRKL
+3042 SDTLDLTNPQTFRKL
-3057 DKPMGCQTI
+3057 DKPMGCQT
-3066 EGEEEFR
+3066 EGGEEEFR
-3073 KRYDSWDDPE
+3073 KRYDSWDDPD

-3092 YSSAGIILFYL
+3092 YSSAGIVLFYL

-3133 TWVSAAG
+3133 TWTSAAG

-3151 PEFYYLPEFLENRF
+3151 PEFFYLSEFLENRF
-3165 NLDLGEKQSGEKV
+3165 SLDLGEKQSGEKV

-3187 KGSSR
+3187 KGSTR

-3199 EALESDYVSENLHH
+3199 EALESDFVSENLHH

-3273 QKPHPQRRTDRKV
+3273 QKAHPQRRTDRKV
-3286 LPHPLRYSAYLTHQ
+3286 PPHPLRYSAYLTHQ
-3300 EVQKAAASVSQIV
+3300 EIRKTASSVSQIV
-3313 TYNDKILIAAS
+3313 SYNDKILITAA
-3324 NSLLKPVNY
+3324 NSLLKPVTYN
-3333 SEYISWGFP
+3333 EYISWGFP
-3342 DLSLRILSYDQ
+3342 DRSLRVLTYDQ
-3353 DRLLSTHENLHGG
+3353 DRLQSTHENLHGG

-3381 VTGGDDGVVAVWRFF
+3381 ATGGDDGVVAVWRFV

-3448 VKELAKFPAS
+3448 VKQLPKFPAS

-3480 IWSINGDCLAVV
+3480 VWSINGDCLAVV

-3501 ILSVASTTHTD
+3501 ILSVASTTHSD

-3534 HCTSDEATNNKSKS
+3534 HCTSDEAADSKNKS
-3548 PATTFGGLG
+3548 PTTTFAGPG
-3557 LNGQTLE
+3557 LNGQILE
-3564 YRLLLQNVLKSHK
+3564 YKLLLQKVLKSHK
-3577 HPVTALCLPPDLK
+3577 HPVTALCLTPDLK

-3608 DSFKVS
+3608 DSFKGS

>member
-1 MPRGSEPSDVA
+1 MAASRRRPGAR
-12 PRWAGIFAGKTLR
+12 
-25 VFEITRNAIEQVKE
+25 
-39 QQQQPPPPSPAAPPS
+39 PPPSPRPLP
-54 HQQAGRDQAI
+54 G
-64 PRLSSASTSGSADE
+64 E
-78 GGVGGGGIAAAF
+78 
-90 DALSGNSSST
+90 
-100 TASPARGKNELELD
+100 KNELELD
-114 FRKFWEEFRSSSSEK
+114 FRRFWEEFRSSSSEK

-140 VFCRLVKQHS
+140 VFCRLVKEHS
-150 SVDQLV
+150 SVAELV

-220 TETIDKQP
+220 TQTIDKQP

-250 SSQKSSTVGR
+250 SSQKSSPVGQEV
-260 DGSTSE
+260 STSE
-266 KSKDCCPM
+266 KSKDWGPM
-274 QSRRL
+274 LSRRL
-279 EIKGSVIHIMKAL
+279 EIEASVVHTMKAL

-298 APSLVE
+298 APSLIE
-304 DDALQLL
+304 DDALQVL

-356 SAKYIRKHQLI
+356 SANYIRKHQLI

-403 PEAGSIKLRE
+403 PEAGSVRLRE

-428 LTLCSLHKNQVLQSL
+428 LTLCSLHKNQVLQSS
-443 PKLVSREDG
+443 PKLASEDG
-452 VDPSS
+452 VNPPHRS
-457 KLEQDT
+457 EQDT

-494 STKSSHGKGTGHN
+494 SMKSSHGKGTGHN
-507 RSRTPSA
+507 RSRTPSV
-514 DKFADDVLEI
+514 DKFADEILEI
-524 SSPKVKDLEAIQM
+524 NSPKVKDLEAIQM

-583 NMGGFPAA
+583 NMGGFPPA

-659 ALIDDLKQSKLFF
+659 ALLDDLKQNKLFF
-672 GEEPQSKISNSTQ
+672 GEEPQNRTPKSAQ

-692 FQKTVDNKDT
+692 FRKTMDNKDA
-702 ILSHKLVASASAR
+702 ILSPKLMASGSTK

-748 SNGVNTVLPFLVSES
+748 SNGVNTILPFLVSES

-796 SGMVSTSL
+796 SGMVSTSS

-843 LVLTTLHSFQ
+843 LLLTTLHSFQ

-873 FLMRAMTAAVCNNSV
+873 FLMRAMTAAVYSNPV

-899 NTFYDLISES
+899 NTFYDLLSES
-909 GLLCVDCEKYVILL
+909 GLLCVDCEKHVILL

-942 SISSETS
+942 SISSENP

-968 ERVYNASAV
+968 ERIYNASAV
-977 VVLIRSLLIFTPKV
+977 VVLIRSLLVFTPKV

-1002 ANAGAFNQENLTSVG
+1002 ANAGPFNQENLTSVG

-1056 LRLLVKYV
+1056 LRLLVRYI

-1070 CSGHFFVNMMDKL
+1070 CSGHLFVNMMDKL
-1083 IRLEDVRQGNISLA
+1083 IQIEDVRQGSISLA
-1097 PFIEMDMSKAG
+1097 PFIELDMSKAG

-1140 NHYKEIEKTSKGSY
+1140 SHPKEAEKTSKGSY
-1154 AKRNGQVLRIFSV
+1154 SKRNGQVMRIFSV

-1199 FPSIEME
+1199 FPGIEME

-1224 GLFQASVASL
+1224 GLFQSSVASL

-1261 GTPAIRSKISD
+1261 GTPAIRAKVSD

-1305 FQDTDLLRFVPNQAC
+1305 FQDTDLLRFVPNWAC
-1320 GGEVMVILDSLEVE
+1320 GGEVMAILDSLELEV
-1334 IVAPSSSQRIDS
+1334 IAPSGSQRVDS
-1346 SMKQGNFRLESSGI
+1346 AMKQGNSRLESSGI

-1440 VGGMPV
+1440 VGGIPV

-1474 HQNVKDMQALR
+1474 HQNVKDMQSLR

-1493 LHRRMPLFDMQSL
+1493 LHRRMSLFDMQSL
-1506 DIFFRIAAREASFP
+1506 DIFFRIAACGASFP
-1520 EPQKSNMNQT
+1520 EPQKSNMNRT

-1546 TLPKFDDDTSSVGS
+1546 TLPKFGDDMSSIGS

-1705 RQIVQEAMGK
+1705 RQIVREAMGK

-1728 DLQVTINTE
+1728 DLQVTINAE
-1737 DLLEQWHKV
+1737 DMLEQWHKV

-1803 DSPEIYYILFCLV
+1803 DSPEIYYILFCLI
-1816 FGKPVYPRVPEVRML
+1816 FGKPVFPRVPEVRML
-1831 DFHSLIPSDGNYG
+1831 DFHSLMPSDENCG

-1866 IAKSMLA
+1866 IMKSMLA

-1884 TLVSDLVESTPDMG
+1884 TLVADLVESTPDMG

-1915 MSGEAAAPAVAT
+1915 MGGEAAAPAVAT

-1961 SCVRSDCALKMAKD
+1961 SCVRSDCAVKMAKD
-1975 LTATATGEKSMH
+1975 LTSAATDEKCMH
-1987 DDDNKSLKDTFSSLP
+1987 DDDNESLKDTFSNLP

-2011 FSMTSF
+2011 FSIASF

-2029 GMHNF
+2029 GMHNSF
-2034 DTAEVKADDSSNQT
+2034 ETAEVKADDSSNQAS
-2048 PSTKFLDGQ
+2048 STTFLNGQ
-2057 ANQVFQIAHD
+2057 ANQVVQSAHD
-2067 QGHISGPS
+2067 QGQMSAPS

-2087 SPSSV
+2087 SPTSA
-2092 SMNNIGSPVLSERST
+2092 SMNNIGSPVLSERSA

-2122 TSWPVSAVSYTD
+2122 ASWPGSAGSYSD
-2134 GRHLTAS
+2134 GRQLTAS

-2167 AVNTLFPM
+2167 AVNTLFPI

-2223 LILESVPLF
+2223 SILECVPLF

-2284 VDRVYMSCF
+2284 VDRVYMGCF
-2293 PTPLGVLRTLEFLM
+2293 PTPVGVLRTLEFLM

-2382 RSLTVSKP
+2382 RSLGIFKP
-2390 SEEDYAVDICTV
+2390 SQEDYTVDICTV

-2420 TDIMCCFC
+2420 NDLMCCFC

-2485 LTGSTSLFFEWFQN
+2485 LTGSTTAFFEWLQS

-2538 KKEMGRKS
+2538 KKDMGRKL
-2546 REIAKLYARHWEQI
+2546 REIAKLDSRHWEQI

-2641 KIDTIQN
+2641 KIDTIHN

-2654 ELDDVKIVKKEDGD
+2654 GLDDVKITKKEDGH
-2668 MMMTSGSDTMSG
+2668 MVMTSGSDTMSG
-2680 LNLLTYDTEQNEFD
+2680 LNLLTYDTERKDLD
-2694 AADFTSFKDEDDIF
+2694 AADFASFKDEDDIF

-2715 APIGW
+2715 PPIGW

-2727 NEQSLHSVTE
+2727 NEQSLHSATE
-2737 FGAKSSSFSYHM
+2737 HGAKSSSFSYHM
-2749 TESVQGNSELNSP
+2749 TESVHGKSEFNSP
-2762 RRTPSVKGTDA
+2762 RRAPSVKGTDT
-2773 RTSENKSEK
+2773 RTSEDKSEK

-2809 RVADLDKH
+2809 RVAGLDKH

-2839 NCICEK
+2839 NCIYEK

-2859 VKKDI
+2859 VKKDV

-2869 CQQKSPSTWGA
+2869 SHQKSPSTWGA
-2880 TAKVSLGGRAWAYN
+2880 TAKVLLGGRAWAYN

-2900 EKLCSSSNLHHPW
+2900 EKLCSSSNLPHPW

-2950 HKKEREEVFKN
+2950 HKKEREDVFKN
-2961 LIAMN
+2961 LTAMN
-2966 LPRNSTLDTTISASS
+2966 LPRNSMLDTTISASS

-2995 AKSFSKRWQTG
+2995 AKSFSKRWQSG

-3057 DKPMGCQTI
+3057 DKPMGCQT
-3066 EGEEEFR
+3066 EGGEEEFR

-3092 YSSAGIILFYL
+3092 YSSAGIVLFYL

-3121 DHADRLFNSVRD
+3121 DHADRLFNSVKD

-3151 PEFYYLPEFLENRF
+3151 PEFYYLPEFLENQF

-3241 GNVDIDAVSDPTM
+3241 GNVDIDSVSDPTM

-3300 EVQKAAASVSQIV
+3300 EIRKTTSSVSQIV
-3313 TYNDKILIAAS
+3313 TYNDKILIAAA
-3324 NSLLKPVNY
+3324 NSFLKPVNY

-3342 DLSLRILSYDQ
+3342 DRSLRILTYDQ
-3353 DRLLSTHENLHGG
+3353 DKLVSTHENLHGG

-3381 VTGGDDGVVAVWRFF
+3381 TTGGDDGVVAVWRFF
-3396 KDGIRRLLRMEKALC
+3396 KDGTRRLLRMEKALC
-3411 AHTAKITCVYVS
+3411 AHTAKITCIYVS

-3443 TSLVF
+3443 TSLAF
-3448 VKELAKFPAS
+3448 VKQLPRFPAS

-3480 IWSINGDCLAVV
+3480 VWSVNGDCLAVV

-3501 ILSVASTTHTD
+3501 ILSVASTTNSD

-3534 HCTSDEATNNKSKS
+3534 HYTSDEAANSKSKS
-3548 PATTFGGLG
+3548 PPSTLGGMS
-3557 LNGQTLE
+3557 LNGQTQE
-3564 YRLLLQNVLKSHK
+3564 YRLLLQKVLKAHK

>member
-1 MPRGSEPSDVA
+1 MKWSTLLSKVVFA
-12 PRWAGIFAGKTLR
+12 AG
-25 VFEITRNAIEQVKE
+25 
-39 QQQQPPPPSPAAPPS
+39 QQQEQQPPPPPPPPPGSPF
-54 HQQAGRDQAI
+54 HRQQAVQDLAT
-64 PRLSSASTSGSADE
+64 PRLSSASTGGDE
-78 GGVGGGGIAAAF
+78 GGFDAAA
-90 DALSGNSSST
+90 GSSPSAA
-100 TASPARGKNELELD
+100 ASPARGKNELESD
-114 FRKFWEEFRSSSSEK
+114 FRRLWEEFRSSSSEK

-140 VFCRLVKQHS
+140 VFCRLVKQYS
-150 SVDQLV
+150 SVAQLV
-156 TKLVEAHVFA
+156 TK
-166 FVIGRAFVTDVE
+166 AFVTDVE

-199 EITELGICPGSNL
+199 DITELGICPGSNL

-220 TETIDKQP
+220 TETNDKQP

-242 NSLLSPDE
+242 NSLLSPNE
-250 SSQKSSTVGR
+250 NSTNTSPVHQ
-260 DGSTSE
+260 DGSRIE
-266 KSKDCCPM
+266 KNKKLDPM

-279 EIKGSVIHIMKAL
+279 EIEGSVIHIMKAL
-292 ASHPSA
+292 ASHQSA
-298 APSLVE
+298 APSLIE
-304 DDALQLL
+304 DDALQVL
-311 FHMVANGSLTV
+311 FHMVANGSLSV
-322 FSQFRE
+322 FSQFRD
-328 GLVPI
+328 GIVPL

-373 VKDFNPQNGD
+373 VKDFNPQSGD

-403 PEAGSIKLRE
+403 PA
-413 DIHNAHGYQFLVQFA
+413 Y
-428 LTLCSLHKNQVLQSL
+428 TKNQTLQS
-443 PKLVSREDG
+443 
-452 VDPSS
+452 SS
-457 KLEQDT
+457 KLASEEDASVPSHRLEQDI
-463 FTSDLSPQL
+463 FSCDLSPQL

-483 QTGLSENYVGK
+483 QIGPSENGGGK
-494 STKSSHGKGTGHN
+494 SLKSSHAKGNGHS

-514 DKFADDVLEI
+514 DKFDDMMEV
-524 SSPKVKDLEAIQM
+524 SSPKVKDLDAIQM

-583 NMGGFPAA
+583 NMGSFPAA

-633 ILSFFVKLLSFD
+633 VLSFFVKLLSFD

-659 ALIDDLKQSKLFF
+659 VLLDDLKQNKLFF
-672 GEEPQSKISNSTQ
+672 GDEQQNKAFDSTE
-685 RMSSASS
+685 RMSNATN
-692 FQKTVDNKDT
+692 FQRTADNKDA
-702 ILSHKLVASASAR
+702 ILSPKLMASSSAK

-737 RAEPNQQTFRS
+737 RAEPNQQSFRS
-748 SNGVNTVLPFLVSES
+748 SNGVNIILPFLVSES

-796 SGMVSTSL
+796 SGMVSTSS
-804 GSQQK
+804 GSQFK
-809 LDNDAKC
+809 LENDAKC

-843 LVLTTLHSFQ
+843 LLLTTLHSFQ

-858 EETESSLLTH
+858 EGTESSLHTH

-873 FLMRAMTAAVCNNSV
+873 FLLRAMTAAVCNNSV

-899 NTFYDLISES
+899 NTFYDLLCES
-909 GLLCVDCEKYVILL
+909 GLLCVDCEKQVILL
-923 LLELALEVVLPPT
+923 LLEFALEIVLPPT

-942 SISSETS
+942 SICSETS
-949 EDESGFLSA
+949 EDESSFLSA

-977 VVLIRSLLIFTPKV
+977 VVLIRSLLVFTPKV

-1002 ANAGAFNQENLTSVG
+1002 AIAGRFNQENLTSVG
-1017 CVGLLLETINPFL
+1017 CVGLLLETISPFL

-1041 RIVEVLGAYRLSSSE
+1041 RIVELLGSYRLSSSE
-1056 LRLLVKYV
+1056 LRLLVRYI

-1070 CSGHFFVNMMDKL
+1070 RSGHLFVNMMDKL
-1083 IRLEDVRQGNISLA
+1083 IQMEDVRQGHVSLA

-1108 HSSIQVSLGER
+1108 HASIQD
-1119 TWPPVSGYSFVC
+1119 
-1131 WFQFQNFFR
+1131 FFKCQP
-1140 NHYKEIEKTSKGSY
+1140 KEAEKVSKGAYS
-1154 AKRNGQVLRIFSV
+1154 KKSGHVLRIFSV
-1167 GAVDDANTLYAE
+1167 GAVDDANTLFAE

-1188 TIATSNSSSLS
+1188 TISTGSSSSLS
-1199 FPSIEME
+1199 FPGIEME

-1261 GTPAIRSKISD
+1261 GTPTIRGKVSD

-1305 FQDTDLLRFVPNQAC
+1305 FQDTDLLRFVPNWAC
-1320 GGEVMVILDSLEVE
+1320 GGEVMAILDSLEVE
-1334 IVAPSSSQRIDS
+1334 VPAPSSSQHVDS
-1346 SMKQGNFRLESSGI
+1346 SMKQGSSRLESSGI

-1427 VCNQCT
+1427 ICNQCT

-1446 VLALVEAAETRDM
+1446 VLALVEAAESRDM

-1474 HQNVKDMQALR
+1474 HQNVKNMQALR

-1493 LHRRMPLFDMQSL
+1493 LHRRMSLFDMQSL
-1506 DIFFRIAAREASFP
+1506 DIFFRIAACEASFP
-1520 EPQKSNMNQT
+1520 EPQKSKINRT
-1530 ASYASGIS
+1530 ASYASGMS
-1538 PESSLDDL
+1538 PEASLDDL
-1546 TLPKFDDDTSSVGS
+1546 TLPKFGDDMSSGGS

-1594 LSNADMVEHVL
+1594 LSNADMVEHIL

-1610 WVTAPI
+1610 WVAAPI

-1686 ELVVRFVIMTFDPP
+1686 ELVVRFIIMTFDPP

-1705 RQIVQEAMGK
+1705 RQIVREAMGK

-1728 DLQVTINTE
+1728 DLQVTINAE
-1737 DLLEQWHKV
+1737 ELLEQWHKV

-1760 HPTSMRWIM
+1760 HPTSMRWIT

-1778 SATFALKFRTSGGF
+1778 STTFALKFRTSGGF
-1792 QGLNHVLPSFY
+1792 QGLNHVLPSFH

-1831 DFHSLIPSDGNYG
+1831 DFHALMPSDGNYG

-1866 IAKSMLA
+1866 IMKSMLA
-1873 HQNNN
+1873 HENNN

-1884 TLVSDLVESTPDMG
+1884 TLVADLVEATSDMG

-1915 MSGEAAAPAVAT
+1915 MGGEAAAPAVAT

-1934 DLTKMCPPF
+1934 DLAKMCPPF

-1961 SCVRSDCALKMAKD
+1961 SCVRSDCALRMAKD
-1975 LTATATGEKSMH
+1975 LTTAATDERNVH
-1987 DDDNKSLKDTFSSLP
+1987 DDDNGSSKDAFSSLP
-2002 QDQEQSAKT
+2002 HDQEQSTKT
-2011 FSMTSF
+2011 LSVTSF
-2017 PQEQKSSSSGSS
+2017 PQEQKSSSSEST
-2029 GMHNF
+2029 GMPNSF
-2034 DTAEVKADDSSNQT
+2034 ETAEAKADDSSNQEL
-2048 PSTKFLDGQ
+2048 STKILNGE
-2057 ANQVFQIAHD
+2057 ANQMFNNAHD
-2067 QGHISGPS
+2067 QGRITAS
-2075 SNGIADSHQPAD
+2075 SANGIAESHHATD
-2087 SPSSV
+2087 SPNSV
-2092 SMNNIGSPVLSERST
+2092 AMNNAGSPVLSESFSIHGFIYIWDR
-2107 HKAASTPTASPMAPF
+2107 PGL
-2122 TSWPVSAVSYTD
+2122 V
-2134 GRHLTAS
+2134 
-2141 PSMSSTISGIDLD
+2141 
-2154 SSPDLKTNIQGSP
+2154 PDLRTNIQGSS
-2167 AVNTLFPM
+2167 AANTLFPI
-2175 NSKLLLDIDD
+2175 NSNLLLDIDD

-2200 LDFIAQILAD
+2200 LDFVAQILAD
-2210 IISEQLKATLFIE
+2210 TISDQLKAALFVE
-2223 LILESVPLF
+2223 NILESMPLF

-2268 DKSRWSANLD
+2268 DKSRWSVNLD

-2284 VDRVYMSCF
+2284 VDRVYMGCF
-2293 PTPLGVLRTLEFLM
+2293 PTPLRVLQTLEFLM
-2307 SMLQLSNKDGR
+2307 SMLQLANKDGR
-2318 IEDAVPSG
+2318 VEDAVPPG
-2326 KGILSIARGGRQLDP
+2326 KGILSIARGSKQLDP

-2351 RMVMYCFLP
+2351 RMIMYCFLP
-2360 TFLKNMGEDDLLANL
+2360 TFLKSMGEDDLLANL

-2382 RSLTVSKP
+2382 RSLASKP
-2390 SEEDYAVDICTV
+2390 YQEDYSIDICTV

-2420 TDIMCCFC
+2420 TDLMCCFC
-2428 INLMALLR
+2428 INLMALLH
-2436 DKRLTAQNLAVD
+2436 DKRVTAQNLVVD
-2448 LLKYLVVHRRPSLE
+2448 LLKYLVVHRRQSLE
-2462 DLLVSKPNQG
+2462 DLLVCKPNQG
-2472 QQMDI
+2472 QQLDI

-2485 LTGSTSLFFEWFQN
+2485 LTGNTSMFFEWLQS

-2538 KKEMGRKS
+2538 KKEMGRKF
-2546 REIAKLYARHWEQI
+2546 RESAKLDARHWEQI

-2571 DVMSTELRAI
+2571 DVMSTELRSI
-2581 RQDKYGWILHG
+2581 KSRQIWMDTARRK
-2592 ESEWQSQLQQLVHER
+2592 
-2607 GIFPVR
+2607 
-2613 QLSTEPAWQL
+2613 
-2623 CAVEGPYRMRK
+2623 MRK
-2634 KLEPSKF
+2634 KLEHSKF

-2648 VLASNL
+2648 VLTSNL
-2654 ELDDVKIVKKEDGD
+2654 GSNGAKMINKEDGELL
-2668 MMMTSGSDTMSG
+2668 MTSGSDTMSG
-2680 LNLLTYDTEQNEFD
+2680 LNLLTYDTEQKDLDAVEFS
-2694 AADFTSFKDEDDIF
+2694 SFKDEDDIF
-2708 KGGSTVS
+2708 KGGSTIS

-2727 NEQSLHSVTE
+2727 NEQSLHSATE
-2737 FGAKSSSFSYHM
+2737 FGAKSSSLSFHM
-2749 TESVQGNSELNSP
+2749 TESHQGKSELSSP
-2762 RRTPSVKGTDA
+2762 RRAPSVKGTDA
-2773 RTSENKSEK
+2773 RTSEDKSEK

-2792 RPYLEPSEKIR
+2792 RPYLEPYEKIR

-2809 RVADLDKH
+2809 RVAGLDKL
-2817 DGIFLIGELS
+2817 DGIFLIGELC

-2839 NCICEK
+2839 SCICEK
-2845 GNEDELSVI
+2845 GSEDELSVI

-2859 VKKDI
+2859 VNKDI
-2864 LGSCD
+2864 MGSSES
-2869 CQQKSPSTWGA
+2869 QLKSPSTWGG
-2880 TAKVSLGGRAWAYN
+2880 TAKVLLGGRAWAYN

-2900 EKLCSSSNLHHPW
+2900 EKLCSSSNLPHPW

-2966 LPRNSTLDTTISASS
+2966 LPRNSMLDTTISASS
-2981 KQDSGE
+2981 KQESGE
-2987 GSRLFKIM
+2987 GSRLFKGM
-2995 AKSFSKRWQTG
+2995 AKSFSKRWQSG

-3042 SDTLDLRNPQTFRKL
+3042 SDALDLRNPQTFRRL
-3057 DKPMGCQTI
+3057 NKPMGCQTE

-3073 KRYDSWDDPE
+3073 KRYDSWDDPD

-3092 YSSAGIILFYL
+3092 YSSAGIVLFYL
-3103 LRLPPFSMENQK
+3103 LRLPPFSTENQK

-3133 TWVSAAG
+3133 TWASAAG

-3151 PEFYYLPEFLENRF
+3151 PEFYYLPEFLENCF

-3187 KGSSR
+3187 KGSAR

-3286 LPHPLRYSAYLTHQ
+3286 PPHPLRYSPYLTQQ
-3300 EVQKAAASVSQIV
+3300 EIRKTASSVSQIV
-3313 TYNDKILIAAS
+3313 SYNDKILIAAV
-3324 NSLLKPVNY
+3324 NCLLKPLTYN
-3333 SEYISWGFP
+3333 EYISWGFP
-3342 DLSLRILSYDQ
+3342 DRSLRILTYDQ

-3381 VTGGDDGVVAVWRFF
+3381 TTGGDDGVVAVWRFV

-3411 AHTAKITCVYVS
+3411 AHTGKITCVSVS

-3448 VKELAKFPAS
+3448 VKQLPRFPAS

-3480 IWSINGDCLAVV
+3480 VWSINGDCLAVV

-3501 ILSVASTTHTD
+3501 ILSVTSTIHSD

-3534 HCTSDEATNNKSKS
+3534 HCSSDEAVNNKSKS
-3548 PATTFGGLG
+3548 PLG
-3557 LNGQTLE
+3557 IFWW
-3564 YRLLLQNVLKSHK
+3564 
-3577 HPVTALCLPPDLK
+3577 A
-3590 QLLSGDASGHLF
+3590 
-3602 SWSLKD
+3602 
-3608 DSFKVS
+3608 